1 MIHASRGHLQSSGN
15 SPSYPENRDTEEGRE
30 TRLTEAE
37 GGLVHTGGEEG
48 MPPEAGTGQEA
59 NSALEPS

>member
-1 MIHASRGHLQSSGN
+1 MGTAPPILRTGTQESA
-15 SPSYPENRDTEEGRE
+15 EGRE

-37 GGLVHTGGEEG
+37 GGLLHTGGEEG
-48 MPPEAGTGQEA
+48 AAREAGTGQEA

>member
-1 MIHASRGHLQSSGN
+1 MPYGVTCRVVGTAPPTLRTGTQ
-15 SPSYPENRDTEEGRE
+15 ERAEGRE

-48 MPPEAGTGQEA
+48 VPPEAGTGQEA